1 MSFITEF
8 MRMGIDNPTVNTE
21 PKKFRYR
28 GELRYPIV
36 NKHDPDVCIKIY
48 DDGRWCHCEASEN
61 DVFKL
66 SRDSDGFCLYV
77 WTGKNTGWQD
87 FHPGP
92 VTDYDGPRP
101 YSETPNEQPKRFRY
115 MGELKDMPSYPENPY
130 VKLTDNEVY
139 KASENCVVKYDNG
152 GADGFCLYVWNGKRW
167 TDFHPGPVTDYDGPR
182 PYSETPNDKLI
193 KAIQE
198 KTEILYKKLNIGGK
212 YGLQETNE
220 KRIWPTSRRIFDDGF
235 PTSVEKHDNMVLFHY
250 NLKYIGETDTNIR
263 DNPLGWL
270 IQIEGRTIAPQ
281 IGFVVTYKD
290 VEYAYVGQEKG
301 WVAINDHKHQKEE
314 FTMPVRYERI
324 FPKVNIKNV
333 VFNNPATVVFWDD
346 GTKTVVKCENEE
358 YDPEKGLAMAIAK
371 KALGNQGNYYN
382 QIRKWLP
389 EKEDKAVYT
398 ESKEYIET
406 VLVGVQELIVDMTF
420 KGATKAELMRAI
432 KHSTDLI
439 DRAKGVDV
447 DIYKSAETY
456 GIVALEEKYQP
467 KSK

>member
-1 MSFITEF
+1 MGFITEF
-8 MRMGIDNPTVNTE
+8 MRMGVDCPSVNTQ
-21 PKKFRYR
+21 PKTFRYR
-28 GELRYPIV
+28 GELRYPIT
-36 NKHDPDVCIKIY
+36 NKFDPDVCVKIY

-66 SRDSDGFCLYV
+66 SGDSEKFNLYV

-101 YSETPNEQPKRFRY
+101 YS
-115 MGELKDMPSYPENPY
+115 D
-130 VKLTDNEVY
+130 
-139 KASENCVVKYDNG
+139 
-152 GADGFCLYVWNGKRW
+152 
-167 TDFHPGPVTDYDGPR
+167 
-182 PYSETPNDKLI
+182 TPNDKLL

-198 KTEILYKKLNIGGK
+198 KTEMLYKKLDIGRK

-220 KRIWPTSRRIFDDGF
+220 KRIWLTSRTLFDNGYPTSALR
-235 PTSVEKHDNMVLFHY
+235 Y

-263 DNPLGWL
+263 DNPLSWL
-270 IQIEGRTIAPQ
+270 IQIGSQTITPQ
-281 IGFVVTYKD
+281 IGFVATYKD

-301 WVAINDHKHQKEE
+301 WVAINDHKNQKEE
-314 FTMPVRYERI
+314 FTMPVRYDHI
-324 FPKVNIKNV
+324 PPKLNIKKV

-346 GTKTVVKCENEE
+346 GTKTVVKCENEG

-389 EKEDKAVYT
+389 EKDKEDN
-398 ESKEYIET
+398 ESKPAAGPMRRATLLGMI
-406 VLVGVQELIVDMTF
+406 QNLIIDMTF
-420 KGATKAELMRAI
+420 KGATKAELTRAI
-432 KHSTDLI
+432 KYSKYVIDLTNGADI
-439 DRAKGVDV
+439 DLNELEK
-447 DIYKSAETY
+447 EY
-456 GIVALEEKYQP
+456 GIKELKEKYQT

>member
-8 MRMGIDNPTVNTE
+8 MRMGIDCSPVNNK
-21 PKKFRYR
+21 PKTFRYR
-28 GELRYPIV
+28 GELRYPIA
-36 NKHDPDVCIKIY
+36 NKFDPDVCVKIS

-66 SRDSDGFCLYV
+66 SGDSDGFCLYV

-101 YSETPNEQPKRFRY
+101 YS
-115 MGELKDMPSYPENPY
+115 D
-130 VKLTDNEVY
+130 
-139 KASENCVVKYDNG
+139 
-152 GADGFCLYVWNGKRW
+152 
-167 TDFHPGPVTDYDGPR
+167 
-182 PYSETPNDKLI
+182 TPNDKL
-193 KAIQE
+193 
-198 KTEILYKKLNIGGK
+198 
-212 YGLQETNE
+212 
-220 KRIWPTSRRIFDDGF
+220 
-235 PTSVEKHDNMVLFHY
+235 
-250 NLKYIGETDTNIR
+250 LKYIGETDTNIR
-263 DNPLGWL
+263 DNPLSWL
-270 IQIEGRTIAPQ
+270 IQIGDQTITPQ
-281 IGFVVTYKD
+281 IGFVATYKD
-290 VEYAYVGQEKG
+290 VEYTYVGREKG
-301 WVAINDHKHQKEE
+301 WLPINDHKHKKEE

-389 EKEDKAVYT
+389 EKEDKPVYT

-420 KGATKAELMRAI
+420 KGATKAELVRAI
-432 KHSTDLI
+432 KHSKDLI
-439 DRAKGVDV
+439 DRAKGADV

-456 GIVALEEKYQP
+456 GIVELEEKYQP